1 MAGALV
7 AHGELDAANH
17 HFDAAI
23 AAYDEGAPQLSAF
36 GSDLG
41 VFAYAWSAHVLWL
54 LGDPGT
60 AIARAEYAIAL
71 ARRLGH
77 VYSETLALAYAG
89 LTYQFQR
96 DLLKVSECASAVVAL
111 SEQHGFAYYRDW
123 ADVLLGWVSG
133 QQGRPEEGVN
143 LIESALAHLDAR
155 RAQGRRPY
163 YLSLLAETLVA
174 AGRRDRAA
182 SVLDTAAATAIR
194 SKDVWWLPELLRLKS
209 ELEPSAARERLL
221 RQALETA
228 RGQHSRSLEQ
238 RISQSSADVQ
248 VRRDSQA

>member
-7 AHGELDAANH
+7 AQGELDAAH
-17 HFDAAI
+17 QHFEIAI
-23 AAYDEGAPQLSAF
+23 AAYNENAPQLSAF

-41 VFAYAWSAHVLWL
+41 VFARAWSAHALWL
-54 LGDPGT
+54 LGDART
-60 AIARAEYAIAL
+60 ANVRAEEAVAL

-77 VYSETLALAYAG
+77 VYSETLAFAYAG

-96 DLLKVSECASAVVAL
+96 DVAKVSECANAVVAL
-111 SEQHGFAYYRDW
+111 SEQYGFTYYRDW

-133 QQGRPEEGVN
+133 QQGRPEEGVR
-143 LIESALAHLDAR
+143 LIESALAHLDAQ

-163 YLSLLAETLVA
+163 YLSLLAETLVL

-182 SVLDTAAATAIR
+182 SALDTAVATAVEG
-194 SKDVWWLPELLRLKS
+194 KDVWWLPELLRLKS
-209 ELEPSAARERLL
+209 ELEPAPERERLL
-221 RQALETA
+221 RQALETS

-238 RISQSSADVQ
+238 RIGPALTHASPT
-248 VRRDSQA
+248 RT